1 MFKQI
6 GFTQTMLVIN
16 RLKLPKDMLIEI
28 KDYVYYQTDIIA
40 VRRTKNIIMR
50 MINDMSQVYK
60 LREYY
65 SYNNTIW
72 LFRIDSIFE
81 PYAKQFQC
89 HFCLKC
95 GEYTYFG
102 CNWCVYGSDYSE
114 CLKCHLIYNEYTY
127 YRNNCLYR
135 FDKVRCRC

>member
-81 PYAKQFQC
+81 PYAKTC
-89 HFCLKC
+89 H
-95 GEYTYFG
+95 
-102 CNWCVYGSDYSE
+102 
-114 CLKCHLIYNEYTY
+114 
-127 YRNNCLYR
+127 
-135 FDKVRCRC
+135 